1 MSFSISRGQV
11 MRQSRAVAAG
21 ILVVGLLAPR
31 PASADADKEHKL
43 LMAEIR
49 MLQEEQ
55 QQLRAALMGLGDTL
69 KALNVRLDTDAGR
82 LQKSLADQK
91 LIVEGVAETTRIL
104 REKADETNVRL
115 SSMTQELQ
123 SLRQTV
129 ASMPAQTPPVGL
141 QPTTE
146 PTPGDPAAPP
156 TGAPT
161 APQPVTPPP
170 SGVSPTQMWDRVY
183 AVYTAG
189 QWDLAVEGFQ
199 SYIRTFPTSPQADDA
214 QLYIG
219 HSLYSAGKYA
229 DAVTAFQRVISNYPQ
244 SDSVPTAYYKLGLTY
259 EAMKQFEPARR
270 AFETVI
276 KNYNRA
282 FEATLAQQALVR
294 VQDKKH

>member
-1 MSFSISRGQV
+1 
-11 MRQSRAVAAG
+11 MRKSRAIAAG
-21 ILVVGLLAPR
+21 ILVAGLLAPR

-55 QQLRAALMGLGDTL
+55 QQLRAALLGLGDTL
-69 KALNVRLDTDAGR
+69 KALNVRLDADAGKQ
-82 LQKSLADQK
+82 QKAFADQK

-129 ASMPAQTPPVGL
+129 ASLPPPAPVMTLPAAG
-141 QPTTE
+141 E
-146 PTPGDPAAPP
+146 PTGDPAV
-156 TGAPT
+156 APT
-161 APQPVTPPP
+161 APPPATPPP
-170 SGVSPTQMWDRVY
+170 SNVSPTQMWDRVY
-183 AVYTAG
+183 AVYTGG

-214 QLYIG
+214 QLFTG
-219 HSLYSAGKYA
+219 QSLYNAGKYA
-229 DAVTAFQRVISNYPQ
+229 EAVTALQRVISNYPQ
-244 SDSVPTAYYKLGLTY
+244 SDSVPAAYYKIGLAY
-259 EAMKQFEPARR
+259 EAMKQFEPARK

-276 KNYNRA
+276 KTYPKA
-282 FEATLAQQALVR
+282 FEATLAQQSLVR

>member
-1 MSFSISRGQV
+1 
-11 MRQSRAVAAG
+11 MRKSRAVAAG
-21 ILVVGLLAPR
+21 ILAVGLLAPR

-55 QQLRAALMGLGDTL
+55 QQLRAALLGLGDTL
-69 KALNVRLDTDAGR
+69 KALNVRLDADAGR
-82 LQKSLADQK
+82 QQKSFADQK

-123 SLRQTV
+123 ALRQAV
-129 ASMPAQTPPVGL
+129 SSMPAPTPPVGL
-141 QPTTE
+141 PPITE
-146 PTPGDPAAPP
+146 PTDPAAPA

-161 APQPVTPPP
+161 GPPPATPPP
-170 SGVSPTQMWDRVY
+170 SNVSPTQMWDRVY
-183 AVYTAG
+183 AVYSAG
-189 QWDLAVEGFQ
+189 QFDLAVDGFQ

-219 HSLYSAGKYA
+219 HSLYSAGKYPE
-229 DAVTAFQRVISNYPQ
+229 AVAAFQKVISNYPQ
-244 SDSVPTAYYKLGLTY
+244 SDSVPAAYYKLGLTY
-259 EAMKQFEPARR
+259 EAMKQFEPARK

-276 KNYNRA
+276 KTYSKA

-294 VQDKKH
+294 VQAKK

>member
-1 MSFSISRGQV
+1 
-11 MRQSRAVAAG
+11 MRKTRVVAAA
-21 ILVVGLLAPR
+21 VLAGVLAGAR
-31 PASADADKEHKL
+31 PASADTDKEHKL

-55 QQLRAALMGLGDTL
+55 QQLRAALLGLGDTL

-91 LIVEGVAETTRIL
+91 LLVEGVAETTRIL

-123 SLRQTV
+123 ALRQTV
-129 ASMPAQTPPVGL
+129 ASQPPPVPSVGL
-141 QPTTE
+141 VPSGEPPT
-146 PTPGDPAAPP
+146 GDPAPAAP
-156 TGAPT
+156 GAA
-161 APQPVTPPP
+161 APATTTPPP
-170 SGVSPTQMWDRVY
+170 NVSPTQMWDRVY

-189 QWDLAVEGFQ
+189 QFDLAVEGFQ
-199 SYIRTFPTSPQADDA
+199 SFIRTFPTSPQADDA

-219 HSLYSAGKYA
+219 HSLFSAGKYP
-229 DAVTAFQRVISNYPQ
+229 DAVTALQKVISNYPQ
-244 SDSVPTAYYKLGLTY
+244 SDSVPTAYYKLGSAY
-259 EAMKQFEPARR
+259 EAMKQFDAARK
-270 AFETVI
+270 AYETVV
-276 KNYNRA
+276 KNYNKA

>member
-1 MSFSISRGQV
+1 
-11 MRQSRAVAAG
+11 MRKSRAVAAG
-21 ILVVGLLAPR
+21 VLVVGLLAPR
-31 PASADADKEHKL
+31 LASADADKEHKL

-55 QQLRAALMGLGDTL
+55 QQLRAALLGLGDTL
-69 KALNVRLDTDAGR
+69 KALNVRLDADAGR
-82 LQKSLADQK
+82 QQKSFADQK

-129 ASMPAQTPPVGL
+129 SSMPPAPVVTL
-141 QPTTE
+141 APASEPTTD
-146 PTPGDPAAPP
+146 PAAAPGAPAAPP
-156 TGAPT
+156 SST
-161 APQPVTPPP
+161 AQP
-170 SGVSPTQMWDRVY
+170 SNVSPTQMWDKVY

-189 QWDLAVEGFQ
+189 QFDLAVDGFQ
-199 SYIRTFPTSPQADDA
+199 AYIRTFPTSPQADDA

-219 HSLYSAGKYA
+219 HSLYSAGKYPE
-229 DAVTAFQRVISNYPQ
+229 AVAAFQKVITNYPQ
-244 SDSVPTAYYKLGLTY
+244 SDSVPAAYYKLGLTF

-276 KNYNRA
+276 KTYNKA

-294 VQDKKH
+294 VQDKK

>member
-1 MSFSISRGQV
+1 
-11 MRQSRAVAAG
+11 MRKSRAVAAG
-21 ILVVGLLAPR
+21 VLLVGLLAPR

-55 QQLRAALMGLGDTL
+55 QQLRAVLLGLGDTL
-69 KALNVRLDTDAGR
+69 KALNVRLDADAGR
-82 LQKSLADQK
+82 VQKSFADQK

-123 SLRQTV
+123 ALRQTV
-129 ASMPAQTPPVGL
+129 ASLPPPVPPVGL
-141 QPTTE
+141 QPIGE
-146 PTPGDPAAPP
+146 PVAGDPAAAPGVS
-156 TGAPT
+156 TATPT
-161 APQPVTPPP
+161 AINP
-170 SGVSPTQMWDRVY
+170 SPNVSPTQMWDRVY

-189 QWDLAVEGFQ
+189 QFDLAVDGFQ

-219 HSLYSAGKYA
+219 HALYSAGKYP
-229 DAVTAFQRVISNYPQ
+229 DAVIALQRVISNYPQ
-244 SDSVPTAYYKLGLTY
+244 SDSVPTAYYKLGSTY
-259 EAMKQFEPARR
+259 EAMKQFDAARK
-270 AFETVI
+270 AFEAVI
-276 KNYNRA
+276 KNYPKSVD
-282 FEATLAQQALVR
+282 ATLAQQGLVR

>member
-1 MSFSISRGQV
+1 
-11 MRQSRAVAAG
+11 MRKSRAVAVG
-21 ILVVGLLAPR
+21 ILAVGLLAPR

-55 QQLRAALMGLGDTL
+55 QQLRAVLLGLGDTL
-69 KALNVRLDTDAGR
+69 KALNVRLDADAGR
-82 LQKSLADQK
+82 VQKSFADQK
-91 LIVEGVAETTRIL
+91 LIVEGVGETTRIL

-123 SLRQTV
+123 ALRQTV
-129 ASMPAQTPPVGL
+129 ASMPAPAPAVPL
-141 QPTTE
+141 QPTGE
-146 PTPGDPAAPP
+146 PATGDPAAAAP
-156 TGAPT
+156 GAPT
-161 APQPVTPPP
+161 PLPATNPPP
-170 SGVSPTQMWDRVY
+170 NVSPTQMWDRVY

-189 QWDLAVEGFQ
+189 QFDLAVEGFQ
-199 SYIRTFPTSPQADDA
+199 SFIRTFPTSPQADDA

-229 DAVTAFQRVISNYPQ
+229 EAVTALQRVISNYPQ
-244 SDSVPTAYYKLGLTY
+244 SDSVPAAYYKLGTSY
-259 EAMKQFEPARR
+259 EALKQFEPARK

-276 KNYNRA
+276 KNYSKA

>member
-1 MSFSISRGQV
+1 
-11 MRQSRAVAAG
+11 MRKTGVVAAA
-21 ILVVGLLAPR
+21 VLAGVLAGAR

-55 QQLRAALMGLGDTL
+55 QQLRAALLGLGDTL
-69 KALNVRLDTDAGR
+69 KALNVRLDADASR

-123 SLRQTV
+123 ALRQTV
-129 ASMPAQTPPVGL
+129 ASMPPPVPSVGL
-141 QPTTE
+141 VPGGEPPT
-146 PTPGDPAAPP
+146 GDPAAA
-156 TGAPT
+156 APGSA
-161 APQPVTPPP
+161 APATVTPPP
-170 SGVSPTQMWDRVY
+170 NVSPTQMWDKVY

-189 QWDLAVEGFQ
+189 QFDLAVEGFQ
-199 SYIRTFPTSPQADDA
+199 SFIRTFPTSPQADDA

-219 HSLYSAGKYA
+219 HSYFSAGKYPE
-229 DAVTAFQRVISNYPQ
+229 AVTALQRVISNYPQ
-244 SDSVPTAYYKLGLTY
+244 SDSVPTAYYKLGSAY
-259 EAMKQFEPARR
+259 EAMKQFDAARK
-270 AFETVI
+270 AYETVI
-276 KNYNRA
+276 KNYNKA

>member
-1 MSFSISRGQV
+1 MRESR
-11 MRQSRAVAAG
+11 AAG
-21 ILVVGLLAPR
+21 ILIVLVMSLLAAR

-55 QQLRAALMGLGDTL
+55 QQLRAVLLGLGDTL

-82 LQKSLADQK
+82 VQKSFADQK

-129 ASMPAQTPPVGL
+129 ASMPAPAPLATTPATGEPVAA
-141 QPTTE
+141 
-146 PTPGDPAAPP
+146 DPS

-161 APQPVTPPP
+161 TVTPPP
-170 SGVSPTQMWDRVY
+170 GGSNPTNVSPTQMWDRVY
-183 AVYTAG
+183 AVYTGG
-189 QWDLAVEGFQ
+189 QFDLAVEGFQ
-199 SYIRTFPTSPQADDA
+199 SFIRTFPTSPQADDA

-219 HSLYSAGKYA
+219 HSLYNAGKYPE
-229 DAVTAFQRVISNYPQ
+229 AVTALQRVISNYPQ
-244 SDSVPTAYYKLGLTY
+244 SDSVPTAYYKLGSTY
-259 EAMKQFEPARR
+259 EAMKQFDAARK
-270 AFETVI
+270 AYETVI
-276 KNYNRA
+276 KNYPKGVDA
-282 FEATLAQQALVR
+282 QLAQQSLVR
-294 VQDKKH
+294 VQDKK

>member
-1 MSFSISRGQV
+1 
-11 MRQSRAVAAG
+11 MRKSRAVAAG
-21 ILVVGLLAPR
+21 ILAIGLLLPR

-55 QQLRAALMGLGDTL
+55 QQLRAVLLGLGDTL
-69 KALNVRLDTDAGR
+69 KALNTRLDADAAR
-82 LQKSLADQK
+82 TQKSFADQK
-91 LIVEGVAETTRIL
+91 LVVEGVAETTRIL

-129 ASMPAQTPPVGL
+129 ASMPPPAPVVTL
-141 QPTTE
+141 PA
-146 PTPGDPAAPP
+146 PGDPGAVDPAVSAPGSP
-156 TGAPT
+156 TSAP
-161 APQPVTPPP
+161 PVTPPP
-170 SGVSPTQMWDRVY
+170 SNVSPTQMWDRVY

-219 HSLYSAGKYA
+219 HSLYSAGKYPE
-229 DAVTAFQRVISNYPQ
+229 AVTALQRVISNYPQ
-244 SDSVPTAYYKLGLTY
+244 SDSVPTAYYKLGSTY
-259 EAMKQFEPARR
+259 EAMKQFDAARK

-276 KNYNRA
+276 KNYDRSV
-282 FEATLAQQALVR
+282 EATLAQQGLVR